1 MRWVAQDS
9 DALPSCATHVG
20 APVGLP
26 ARVRGHACA
35 RTCVLACEH
44 LRASLATCRHG
55 WCVCVEA
62 TWMVCGGRMDGLWR
76 PHGWIVEGAWM
87 VYGGRISGSGGR
99 MDGVWRPCRQCV
111 VAMQTLCGGRMDG
124 AWWPCRQC
132 GEASWTAVGGVSP
145 WEA

>member
-1 MRWVAQDS
+1 
-9 DALPSCATHVG
+9 
-20 APVGLP
+20 
-26 ARVRGHACA
+26 
-35 RTCVLACEH
+35 
-44 LRASLATCRHG
+44 
-55 WCVCVEA
+55 
-62 TWMVCGGRMDGLWR
+62 MVCGGRMDGLWR